1 MRQLPDPFS
10 FIARPLLIF
19 MNLTTNL
26 ILEACVFLLQET
38 SNKEKTLNESAME
51 QEQGLTTT
59 DDWQLTWNGP
69 VITIHECVSLMSHD
83 VTTWDQKLSPGNCDL
98 APHIAPSPTIKL
110 GPNYRESLCAGHTKE
125 EAISIYSYH
134 WYRKIT
140 YCLFRS
146 YAFRFLI
153 RGNLCL
159 SIWVGV
165 CYLHYF
171 KRNEILFRLPFCPM
185 VPSPLLLKSDS

>member
-1 MRQLPDPFS
+1 
-10 FIARPLLIF
+10 

-26 ILEACVFLLQET
+26 LLEACMFLLQET
-38 SNKEKTLNESAME
+38 SNKEKTLNEPAME
-51 QEQGLTTT
+51 QDQSLTTT

-125 EAISIYSYH
+125 EAILIYSYH
-134 WYRKIT
+134 WYLLHTACFDRM
-140 YCLFRS
+140 LSGFWS
-146 YAFRFLI
+146 
-153 RGNLCL
+153 CL

-171 KRNEILFRLPFCPM
+171 KRGWNI
-185 VPSPLLLKSDS
+185 V

>member
-1 MRQLPDPFS
+1 
-10 FIARPLLIF
+10 

-26 ILEACVFLLQET
+26 LLEACMFLLQET
-38 SNKEKTLNESAME
+38 SNKEKTLNEPAME
-51 QEQGLTTT
+51 QDQSLTTT

-69 VITIHECVSLMSHD
+69 VITIHKCVSLMSHD

-125 EAISIYSYH
+125 EAILIYSYH
-134 WYRKIT
+134 WYRRIT

-146 YAFRFLI
+146 FSGFWSDAYQFE
-153 RGNLCL
+153 
-159 SIWVGV
+159 WVSV
-165 CYLHYF
+165 ICIIS
-171 KRNEILFRLPFCPM
+171 REDEILFRLPFCPM
-185 VPSPLLLKSDS
+185 VPSSLLLKSDS

>member
-1 MRQLPDPFS
+1 MRPLPDPFS
-10 FIARPLLIF
+10 FIARPLLI
-19 MNLTTNL
+19 L

-38 SNKEKTLNESAME
+38 SNKEKTLNEPAME
-51 QEQGLTTT
+51 QDQSLTTT

-125 EAISIYSYH
+125 EAILIYSYH
-134 WYRKIT
+134 WYLLHTACFDRM
-140 YCLFRS
+140 LSGFWS
-146 YAFRFLI
+146 
-153 RGNLCL
+153 CL

-171 KRNEILFRLPFCPM
+171 KRGWNI
-185 VPSPLLLKSDS
+185 V